1 MTWRANKVCRAIV
14 VLDCGMSV
22 LLLSMHFLLLLLL
35 FVMFCCVVQQPSYW
49 NAFSIELGCSIIAV
63 ITLQSIYPLDIHIYC
78 DFVSMEMRLA
88 IWLGFICICIRAISF
103 ANLHSCNREKR
114 AHRSRCPYHLTMH
127 SFRRMRKIEAKPATT
142 MKQFPQNISKHI
154 QTYKQTIQMLLALTR
169 STNVLHYWL
178 TQSFRLSSFIWFGSI
193 NRRANNLCSCSY

>member
-127 SFRRMRKIEAKPATT
+127 SFRR
-142 MKQFPQNISKHI
+142 KHNNETI
-154 QTYKQTIQMLLALTR
+154 PTEHIQTYKQTYKQTIQMLLALTR